1 MAMGEFGAELDRT
14 KFEERQKLRPYALHV
29 SKSLRDFIAER
40 NRDDWRITFDTT
52 ARVLTGSVDALS
64 APSAIDMSETSIRPA
79 ARADATH
86 LAAFVDMASQGLA
99 SYNWRRMAEPGQAP
113 FEVGRARAMRESG
126 DFSYRNAHIAEID
139 GAVSGA
145 LLGYVIADPYDMT
158 AIDNVPDIFR
168 PLVELEAEAAGR
180 WYVNV
185 LAVYPEYRGKGIGRR
200 LLDHADEI
208 GQGRAQGHGTHRRGT
223 EPGRFAALPER
234 RLCIGFA
241 APIYAAAGIS
251 ARGRLSAAHQAA
263 FLTRAG
269 RPRAGGS
276 GVLLGTRILSGR
288 EGNDDD
294 SSKEA

>member
-1 MAMGEFGAELDRT
+1 
-14 KFEERQKLRPYALHV
+14 
-29 SKSLRDFIAER
+29 
-40 NRDDWRITFDTT
+40 
-52 ARVLTGSVDALS
+52 
-64 APSAIDMSETSIRPA
+64 MSETRIRPA

-208 GQGRAQGHGTHRRGT
+208 GR
-223 EPGRFAALPER
+223 
-234 RLCIGFA
+234 A
-241 APIYAAAGIS
+241 APKGMALIVAEQNQGALQLYRSAGYALVSRRRFTPPPGY
-251 ARGRLSAAHQAA
+251 RHEGD
-263 FLTRAG
+263 FL
-269 RPRAGGS
+269 
-276 GVLLGTRILSGR
+276 LLTKPHS
-288 EGNDDD
+288 
-294 SSKEA
+294 